1 MFRCFEHSLLDQE
14 FSVSFHALH
23 LGLRSWAVEP
33 TQAMPRAPFGEIVL
47 EDCWSTSW
55 NHETPWL
62 LQQSSSN
69 IMVILEKMILPL
81 SQGDIPRIFITWAQL
96 RSVRRK
102 AGSHL
107 DVTVAATNWTS
118 NRDVIFCS
126 IFKHTMKVWCW
137 SPKNCIFDVRC
148 WMLADSG
155 TASWC
160 EVGCDAYI
168 FSAVGCGAF
177 GNPPEEHVW
186 EIGWSGWNECFS
198 DLPCPQTQ
206 VVSLFKPQFMTPPS
220 QQRIEGKWISV
231 CQLWAMMTQEE
242 RESSI
247 PSCQKEV
254 WSRWRRKTWVPL
266 RAQASHHI
274 TSKPGGFEYVWIT
287 QYLAKQQD
295 QVWMV
300 QAPHFPGPKED
311 KSQMH
316 SNARWAF
323 ASSTITTRAMAQSQR
338 CLGKDWDVRWHR
350 SKCP

>member
-1 MFRCFEHSLLDQE
+1 MFWAFPVGPGI
-14 FSVSFHALH
+14 SVSFHALH

-69 IMVILEKMILPL
+69 IRVILEKMTLHL

-160 EVGCDAYI
+160 EVGCDACI
-168 FSAVGCGAF
+168 FLPLAVVLLETRLRSMSGRLVGQVEMNVFQTCRAHKHRWFPYSNPSLWHLQVSNALKESESQSASCEPWWPRRSANLQFRAARKRFEAGGDAKL
-177 GNPPEEHVW
+177 
-186 EIGWSGWNECFS
+186 ECF
-198 DLPCPQTQ
+198 
-206 VVSLFKPQFMTPPS
+206 
-220 QQRIEGKWISV
+220 
-231 CQLWAMMTQEE
+231 
-242 RESSI
+242 
-247 PSCQKEV
+247 
-254 WSRWRRKTWVPL
+254 
-266 RAQASHHI
+266 
-274 TSKPGGFEYVWIT
+274 
-287 QYLAKQQD
+287 
-295 QVWMV
+295 
-300 QAPHFPGPKED
+300 
-311 KSQMH
+311 
-316 SNARWAF
+316 
-323 ASSTITTRAMAQSQR
+323 
-338 CLGKDWDVRWHR
+338 
-350 SKCP
+350 